1 MFIKYFQ
8 IALWFTVAVWNKV
21 RTAPFLDKIIDE
33 QLADTLD
40 EQAARM
46 KRRLQEYWRR
56 QEGREKKKV

>member
-1 MFIKYFQ
+1 VFIKYFQ
-8 IALWFTVAVWNKV
+8 IELWFTVAAWNKV